1 MAARPDQLSSGQ
13 EEGRGVVAM
22 VELTITTS
30 GPKPVK
36 LLVSGKKKAGYV
48 AIATGLVGDDDVKA
62 VLKLESTNK
71 ELIEDV
77 LGTLKL
83 GDVIICEISPESP
96 D

>member
-1 MAARPDQLSSGQ
+1 
-13 EEGRGVVAM
+13 M

-36 LLVSGKKKAGYV
+36 LLASGKKKTGYV
-48 AIATGLVGDDDVKA
+48 AIATALVGDDDDVKA
-62 VLKLESTNK
+62 NLKLESVSK
-71 ELIEDV
+71 ESIEEI

>member
-1 MAARPDQLSSGQ
+1 
-13 EEGRGVVAM
+13 M

-30 GPKPVK
+30 GPKPTK
-36 LLVSGKKKAGYV
+36 LLASGKKKTVHV
-48 AIATGLVGDDDVKA
+48 AIASAIVGDEDDVKA
-62 VLKLESTNK
+62 TLKLESPNK
-71 ELIEDV
+71 DSIEEI